1 MTLQTGTN
9 YRALRN
15 KYYGRHSLKG
25 IAMTEQTVQQ
35 PTGAI
40 PPAHAPDRDS
50 PPVARVMDGRV
61 AVLTMQH
68 APHNFL
74 GTALFA
80 ALIESVRWA
89 AAQRARAVLLRSS
102 LRNFCAGADVALFD
116 SARRG
121 QAPDLPVLDLLREFD
136 ALPIPMVAAVHGAC
150 LGGGLELAL
159 ACDLIVAS
167 ESAKIGNIEASLGLN
182 PLMGAIQ
189 RVTQRA
195 GAARAKE
202 MALLGRRY
210 DARTLERWNVIN
222 RVVPDA
228 QLDAVSSALAHELAT
243 GPTVAHASTKAIVS
257 HAISHGVSATDEAMH
272 DLQESIW
279 ASDDLQIGLASLA
292 AEGPG
297 AARFEGR

>member
-1 MTLQTGTN
+1 
-9 YRALRN
+9 
-15 KYYGRHSLKG
+15 
-25 IAMTEQTVQQ
+25 MTEQTLDQ

-40 PPAHAPDRDS
+40 PPVSAPDRNS
-50 PPVARVMDGRV
+50 TPVARQMDGQV

-74 GTALFA
+74 GTALYY
-80 ALIESVRWA
+80 ALIDGIGWA
-89 AAQRARAVLLRSS
+89 AEQRARAVLLRSS
-102 LRNFCAGADVALFD
+102 LRNFCAGADVTLFD
-116 SARRG
+116 TATRG
-121 QAPDLPVLDLLREFD
+121 DAPELDIVELLRAFD
-136 ALPIPMVAAVHGAC
+136 TLPIPIVAAVHGVC

-167 ESAKIGNIEASLGLN
+167 ESAKIGSVEASIGLN
-182 PLMGAIQ
+182 PLMGGIQ
-189 RVTQRA
+189 RVTERA

-202 MALLGRRY
+202 MALLARRY

-222 RVVPDA
+222 RVVPDE
-228 QLDAVSSALAHELAT
+228 QLADVTRTLAHELAN

-257 HAISHGVSATDEAMH
+257 YAVSHGVQATDDAMH
-272 DLQESIW
+272 ELQKDIW
-279 ASDDLQIGLASLA
+279 KSDDLKIGLASLG